1 VLLKS
6 TGHHKIG
13 TEPEE
18 VEEEPTAT
26 TRAQD
31 EQRRVTAKAE
41 ENKWRG
47 KQKQIFFSYR
57 AVQNESAKKQRTQNS
72 SFLLERT

>member
-57 AVQNESAKKQRTQNS
+57 AVIEGDKTSQQKNNEHKTVV
-72 SFLLERT
+72 FY